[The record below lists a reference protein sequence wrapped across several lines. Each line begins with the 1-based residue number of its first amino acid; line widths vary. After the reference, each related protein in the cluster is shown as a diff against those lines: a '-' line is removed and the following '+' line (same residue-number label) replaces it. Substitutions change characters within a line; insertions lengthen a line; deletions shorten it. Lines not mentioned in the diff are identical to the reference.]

1 MAKLTKRQKK
11 INELVD
17 KDKLYSLNEAVST
30 LKKFPQAKFDETV
43 ELSFNLHIDP
53 KQSDQL
59 VRGTVILPHGTGK
72 SVRVLVFCKGE
83 DVKKAEAAEADF
95 VGSDELIKK
104 INGGWM
110 DFDVIVATPEMMRD
124 ISKLGRVLGPRG
136 LMPSPKA
143 GTVTKDIEKA
153 VKELKGGKIE
163 FKNSKNGNIYLAI
176 GKISFDEAAL
186 ADNAGCVI
194 EIIKKS
200 KPAVV
205 KGVFI
210 KGIFLATTMGC
221 GLKIAV

>member
-1 MAKLTKRQKK
+1 
-11 INELVD
+11 
-17 KDKLYSLNEAVST
+17 KLYSLNEAVST
-30 LKKFPQAKFDETV
+30 LKKIPQAKFDETV

-72 SVRVLVFCKGE
+72 NVRVLVFCKGE
-83 DVKKAEAAEADF
+83 DVKTAEAAEADF

-104 INGGWM
+104 INGGWL
-110 DFDVIVATPEMMRD
+110 DFDVVVATPEMMRD
-124 ISKLGRVLGPRG
+124 ISKLGKVLGPRG

-186 ADNAGCVI
+186 VDNAGCVI
-194 EIIKKS
+194 DIIKKS

-205 KGVFI
+205 KGAFI

-221 GLKIAV
+221 GLKIELN